1 MTTSRLDSYL
11 IKVLRKFKRT
21 DNIIQNACGNAY
33 EMGFNAGLVE
43 GSKINGKKYANK
55 VKKALKGRY
64 KV

>member
-33 EMGFNAGLVE
+33 ELGFIAGLGE